1 TDLREQENGDQGFR
15 LVRARI
21 HGVVLRIYLHVGDMH
36 DGLELPSYNLRPP
49 FRSPREF
56 DTPGPETNIADI
68 DHAQE
73 REED

>member
-1 TDLREQENGDQGFR
+1 
-15 LVRARI
+15 
-21 HGVVLRIYLHVGDMH
+21 MH